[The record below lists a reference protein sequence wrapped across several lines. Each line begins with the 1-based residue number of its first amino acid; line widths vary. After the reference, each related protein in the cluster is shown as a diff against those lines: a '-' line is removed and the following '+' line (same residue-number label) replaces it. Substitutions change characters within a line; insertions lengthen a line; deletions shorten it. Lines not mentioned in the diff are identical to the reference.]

1 MAGHSPSDFYLSFVS
16 VHEQML
22 GANKY
27 IAQVRTRSSVIRGY
41 QMIES
46 AILDYNQF
54 HILPFDEPA
63 AIKFDEL
70 RKLGI
75 RIGTMDLRIAAI
87 ALSHAVAVLTRNTVE
102 PGVSRTGQGS
112 HRFPRIRLT
121 WHGPDVAQIVQRV
134 RTRSNMA
141 TCCGDQQFMCQLK
154 RARNLVSQPRRS
166 A

>member
-1 MAGHSPSDFYLSFVS
+1 MFLLDTDHLAIVQRDVQPEANRLRQRMAGHSPSDFYLSIVT

-27 IAQVRTRSSVIRGY
+27 LAQARTRSGVIRGY

-54 HILPFDEPA
+54 RILPFDEPA

-87 ALSHAVAVLTRNTVE
+87 ALSNAFIVLTRNTVDFDE
-102 PGVSRTGQGS
+102 VPG
-112 HRFPRIRLT
+112 
-121 WHGPDVAQIVQRV
+121 
-134 RTRSNMA
+134 
-141 TCCGDQQFMCQLK
+141 
-154 RARNLVSQPRRS
+154 
-166 A
+166 

>member
-1 MAGHSPSDFYLSFVS
+1 MFLLDTDHLVIVQRDVQPEANRLRQRMAGHSPSDFYLSVVS

-87 ALSHAVAVLTRNTVE
+87 ALSHAFAVLTRNTVDFE
-102 PGVSRTGQGS
+102 EVPG
-112 HRFPRIRLT
+112 L
-121 WHGPDVAQIVQRV
+121 RV
-134 RTRSNMA
+134 EDWSTQ
-141 TCCGDQQFMCQLK
+141 T
-154 RARNLVSQPRRS
+154 
-166 A
+166 

>member
-1 MAGHSPSDFYLSFVS
+1 MFLLDTDHLVIVQRDAQPEASYLRQRMAGHSPSDFYLSVVS

-27 IAQVRTRSSVIRGY
+27 IAQARARSSVIRGY

-54 HILPFDEPA
+54 HIVPFDEPA

-87 ALSHAVAVLTRNTVE
+87 ALSHAFTVLTRNTIDFEEVPELHVE
-102 PGVSRTGQGS
+102 DWSTPT
-112 HRFPRIRLT
+112 
-121 WHGPDVAQIVQRV
+121 
-134 RTRSNMA
+134 
-141 TCCGDQQFMCQLK
+141 
-154 RARNLVSQPRRS
+154 
-166 A
+166 